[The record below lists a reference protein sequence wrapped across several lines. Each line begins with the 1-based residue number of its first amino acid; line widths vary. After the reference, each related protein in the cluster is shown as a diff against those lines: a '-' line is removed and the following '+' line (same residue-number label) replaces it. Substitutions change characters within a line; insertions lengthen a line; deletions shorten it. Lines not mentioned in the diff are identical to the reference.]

1 MDRKQLENVCKRLY
15 ENSHVDL
22 TDCDLFSSLIKEH
35 FDSTKQTAE
44 FNKFKLHSDS
54 TLKLMKKDELIS
66 YIHMLYHNWSVADER
81 AENIKE
87 YCKKIQEK
95 ETPKK
100 VIELSK
106 RDRGYKHIC
115 PSCEQLVGTI
125 VLERYHN
132 GYEPSYIEEDEY
144 CSSCGQRLDW
154 RDDNG

>member
-95 ETPKK
+95 QEPKK
-100 VIELSK
+100 PEMMRIK
-106 RDRGYKHIC
+106 KYDGYNIGFC
-115 PSCEQLVGTI
+115 QCGA
-125 VLERYHN
+125 VLDT
-132 GYEPSYIEEDEY
+132 SMIEEEVNY
-144 CSSCGQRLDW
+144 CHKCGQAIDW
-154 RDDNG
+154 SVEDD